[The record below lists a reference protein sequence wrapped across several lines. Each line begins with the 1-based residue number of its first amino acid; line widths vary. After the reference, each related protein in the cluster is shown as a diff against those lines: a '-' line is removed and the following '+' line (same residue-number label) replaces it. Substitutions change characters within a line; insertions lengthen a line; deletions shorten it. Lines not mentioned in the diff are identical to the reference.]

1 MKIEY
6 LGHSSFMLTADDGT
20 RLVTDPYM
28 GIGYEMKPTEADYVT
43 CSHFHFDHGYT
54 EAVRGA
60 KLIAQAGEYR
70 CGAFQVC
77 GIASYHDEVQGAKRG
92 KNVIYVMEADGIR
105 VCHMGDIGEPLTDRL
120 AQQIGK
126 VDVLMIPIGG
136 TYTIDAGEALEYIER
151 IAPKMAVAM
160 HFKSAGCMLDIAT
173 EQDLMAK
180 AVGRYVQT
188 GSEIPTAGMEG
199 KIIIP
204 ARK

>member
-1 MKIEY
+1 
-6 LGHSSFMLTADDGT
+6 
-20 RLVTDPYM
+20 
-28 GIGYEMKPTEADYVT
+28 
-43 CSHFHFDHGYT
+43 
-54 EAVRGA
+54 
-60 KLIAQAGEYR
+60 
-70 CGAFQVC
+70 
-77 GIASYHDEVQGAKRG
+77 
-92 KNVIYVMEADGIR
+92 MEADGIR

-160 HFKSAGCMLDIAT
+160 HFKSEGCMLDIAT

-180 AVGRYVQT
+180 AVGRCVQT
-188 GSEIPTAGMEG
+188 GSGIPTAGMEG